1 MAERKDMAPLE
12 ETVRDMCDSPDCDDH
27 GQLKK
32 RGWIQNT
39 LWRNLEE
46 QSWAPA
52 ENVCPWPPCPLSLLD
67 DLTAIL
73 QFQGNLLGVPSS
85 FPGKWHSVH
94 TNLIRYM
101 EEAHSS
107 SLFHC
112 ELCEHRWQL
121 CLHSSVASDSI
132 QIQHWRE
139 HNLRVVFLNEWLKMS
154 DKTECNTSLPQAVK
168 KTKKRKERKH
178 CLLKVVAGL
187 QNVFTFLILREGK

>member
-1 MAERKDMAPLE
+1 MIINGWKEGHGPSRRDCQGHVWFSRLWWPQSAEEKRL
-12 ETVRDMCDSPDCDDH
+12 DSKYTMEKL
-27 GQLKK
+27 GRAELS
-32 RGWIQNT
+32 T
-39 LWRNLEE
+39 
-46 QSWAPA
+46 SWKCLSVTTSSPI
-52 ENVCPWPPCPLSLLD
+52 PPD

-101 EEAHSS
+101 EEAHPS

-121 CLHSSVASDSI
+121 CLPSSVASDSI

-168 KTKKRKERKH
+168 KKKKEKEKKESTV
-178 CLLKVVAGL
+178 CLK
-187 QNVFTFLILREGK
+187 